1 MHEMARHGIHTTE
14 VLTVSIETLDAMRKY
29 QATIHDHKTLKHVLH
44 GTNSQQAGEYMEFQ
58 LQVLKSLRL
67 RSESNDK
74 RLGNEIALV

>member
-1 MHEMARHGIHTTE
+1 MARHGIHTTE

-29 QATIHDHKTLKHVLH
+29 QATIYDHKTLKDALH
-44 GTNSQQAGEYMEFQ
+44 GTSQQAGEYMEFQ

-74 RLGNEIALV
+74 RLGNEISLV